1 MKWMKLLV
9 RKIPPPPR
17 RSSSFKQQ
25 RIPTVPE
32 NLHRHLF
39 QSDLPSTS
47 SDVQIPIQ
55 LPQLRSPSLQ
65 EHFRIIAEEL
75 THEYREHLELASSFP
90 TTFPKPS
97 QWKCDVGWTRYD
109 HGGVVEQVDWP
120 LEDVFFFDVETC
132 VLDGQLPTLAVALS
146 AKAWYC
152 WCSER
157 LVHLTPVP
165 LLPRLKHLIPLG
177 GAEKPRVAIGHNV
190 GYDRARAREP
200 YERKKSALRF
210 MDTMSMAIPM
220 FGMADHQV
228 VTYETDDSDY
238 ILREKRAERW
248 RDIWDDRVCR
258 NSLLA
263 VHQHLYRDHLKMSKE
278 SKQFQEF
285 FVKED
290 IHLIQQNFQTLVN
303 YCADD
308 NLACCQ
314 IFKKLWAEY
323 QNRFPH
329 PATLYGMLNM
339 GNAYLPINE
348 NWELFY
354 RNNEKTCEETK
365 EAGARALV
373 TAAKRVLDDLKPDV
387 NGEARI
393 DAWLFDVDW
402 SIKGDHEFPEWY
414 FKLFSK
420 RGNVYLDKESLSSED
435 VTMKSAYVPLIFG
448 MTYGPYPL
456 HRSRYFGWGYLVPN
470 EKGAK
475 SQDEKSTGPRTPEEY
490 KHICEVIANNI
501 KEFGEL
507 EPVGKAHNFG
517 FFHFYRLPHPAGAQN
532 VGDPLGKHFL
542 RYIDSKILRPTRHVD
557 EFFILLEALK
567 TTKFW
572 TNYAKRVESEIPV
585 WYETNDG
592 PRLGAIA
599 PAIVPAGTVSRRSVH
614 KLWVTL
620 TNESGTGRIGTG
632 IKSLIQA
639 PDGYVLVGAD
649 VDSQEQWLAG
659 LFGDASHARA
669 LPEDARQPGLTPFSN
684 MMLAGSKADG
694 TDLHTVVANQLKID
708 RGQAKALNYSRMYGA
723 GEINATN
730 TLSKAGM
737 TMAQAAKTAKELFA
751 VTKGTESSW
760 KMLRKEVHPLLLK
773 FVASQKVDELGDYLT
788 VDGHFYVPSY
798 DNHMKSFTIEFEKW
812 VVSLVQ
818 KEKPEVP
825 EANIVCS
832 LYDDYSD
839 IARLFNGGY
848 ESATFNYLEMQTH
861 REVLR
866 TPVLN
871 CRLSD
876 SLSGLPKDTPDKKYF
891 TAKYKRSV
899 MNWLVQSSAV
909 DFLHLLLLCMEW
921 LCKENNIRARF
932 VISIHDEVRYLCPEE
947 DAPRLALAL
956 MLSNMYVRSFISSKL
971 GIEQLPLSVAFF
983 SQVDCDTVLRK
994 EVHIPCFNADGSPVP
1009 EGVTYT
1015 IEDLLKITGGSL
1027 AADVTSSNEDHEKIK
1042 ASS

>member
-1 MKWMKLLV
+1 M
-9 RKIPPPPR
+9 
-17 RSSSFKQQ
+17 
-25 RIPTVPE
+25 
-32 NLHRHLF
+32 
-39 QSDLPSTS
+39 
-47 SDVQIPIQ
+47 
-55 LPQLRSPSLQ
+55 
-65 EHFRIIAEEL
+65 
-75 THEYREHLELASSFP
+75 
-90 TTFPKPS
+90 
-97 QWKCDVGWTRYD
+97 
-109 HGGVVEQVDWP
+109 
-120 LEDVFFFDVETC
+120 
-132 VLDGQLPTLAVALS
+132 
-146 AKAWYC
+146 
-152 WCSER
+152 
-157 LVHLTPVP
+157 
-165 LLPRLKHLIPLG
+165 
-177 GAEKPRVAIGHNV
+177 
-190 GYDRARAREP
+190 
-200 YERKKSALRF
+200 
-210 MDTMSMAIPM
+210 
-220 FGMADHQV
+220 
-228 VTYETDDSDY
+228 
-238 ILREKRAERW
+238 
-248 RDIWDDRVCR
+248 
-258 NSLLA
+258 LA
-263 VHQHLYRDHLKMSKE
+263 VHQHLYRDHLKMTKE

-373 TAAKRVLDDLKPDV
+373 TAAKRVLHDLKPDI

-456 HRSRYFGWGYLVPN
+456 HRSRYYGWGYLVPN
-470 EKGAK
+470 EK
-475 SQDEKSTGPRTPEEY
+475 
-490 KHICEVIANNI
+490 
-501 KEFGEL
+501 
-507 EPVGKAHNFG
+507 
-517 FFHFYRLPHPAGAQN
+517 AQN

-557 EFFILLEALK
+557 EFFVLLEALK

-585 WYETNDG
+585 WYETSDG
-592 PRLGAIA
+592 ARLGAIA

-639 PDGYVLVGAD
+639 PDGYLLVGAD

-659 LFGDASHARA
+659 LFGDASHARSS
-669 LPEDARQPGLTPFSN
+669 LPCHRLILCLTPFSN

-737 TMAQAAKTAKELFA
+737 TMAQAAQTAKELFA
-751 VTKGTESSW
+751 VTKGTESSG
-760 KMLRKEVHPLLLK
+760 
-773 FVASQKVDELGDYLT
+773 FCSISLT
-788 VDGHFYVPSY
+788 YSRSCVFI
-798 DNHMKSFTIEFEKW
+798 KTFRSFTIEFEKW

-818 KEKPEVP
+818 KEKPDVP

-1009 EGVTYT
+1009 EGITYT

-1027 AADVTSSNEDHEKIK
+1027 AADVTSSNEDCAKIK